1 MQGLMQVLSVRMT
14 AEDKEDIRVSAEAA
28 DMSVSQYVRY
38 CALER
43 MQWGSEQLATILIE
57 LLRNREMLL
66 AMRVGDATHN
76 AALRGRVE
84 AIPREVLLARAMEL
98 RKRTA

>member
-1 MQGLMQVLSVRMT
+1 MQVLSVRISEDDRESIKVF
-14 AEDKEDIRVSAEAA
+14 AEEA
-28 DMSVSQYVRY
+28 DMSISQYVRY
-38 CALER
+38 CVLKK
-43 MQWGSEQLATILIE
+43 MHVGSEELATILVE

-66 AMRVGDATHN
+66 GMRAGDAGHN

-84 AIPREVLLARAMEL
+84 AIPREVLMARAMEL

>member
-1 MQGLMQVLSVRMT
+1 MQVLSVRIS
-14 AEDKEDIRVSAEAA
+14 EDDRETIRVFAEEAGL
-28 DMSVSQYVRY
+28 SISQYVR
-38 CALER
+38 CCVLKKL
-43 MQWGSEQLATILIE
+43 QVGSEELTIILIE

-66 AMRVGDATHN
+66 AIRAGDAAHN
-76 AALRGRVE
+76 AALKGRVE